1 MKFVHILMLLGALF
15 LVLLISTYTKR
26 QTVENFD
33 AALLDHLQD
42 LDKKYTNKKARRYN
56 NVSDGMN
63 DFLQGYLNEAG
74 DNEEQSSGLI
84 KNTMDSPALVGSTLT
99 NSGSLVMG
107 NRSSATHAPKSEIHQ
122 KIKFCEALKGDGPEI
137 CNSLDKPEYNECG
150 ACLKEGVDSMS
161 RPTVGGLF
169 FSMYD
174 RLSQD
179 ELQKNIDPMFRKLKP
194 TVGKCDTRNF
204 VTTGDKCRRRRDQ
217 LLCEARGGL
226 PRSNP
231 DVANNCAQCVEQ
243 GLTFLYRG
251 KKDKMFTAVLHI
263 IAEGDVTFSCR
274 STNIT
279 DKSPG
284 PGLRYIKFIVPQV
297 KENDPATLT
306 NKDNISRLIVG
317 QWSNAGESRVL
328 PFYESISNKEV
339 VRIGGTVSSTK
350 VTKSISST
358 DLKHFRLGTVSLMAE
373 NRGDNV
379 VLNLNVIGFMGEPDY
394 DEEAQM
400 CPTGGLLGTDIS
412 MRMNKSNPCFTENA
426 NAPLSQ
432 VCVSNLFL
440 AAGGNV
446 FGQGY
451 PINQTKTDIILKL
464 MRNSNSID
472 EVINYF
478 LSKVI
483 LATTGKDDNGIDVS
497 NKLDDIN
504 AASLYMF
511 GIEIRS
517 PCDINSVSGPLN
529 NSCLQYLYD
538 NKGLGKR
545 EGATYQDS
553 FGSFTSYCT
562 RKGMASPT
570 KSDGSINT
578 EAINLARN
586 QGGVRGVQSYFSQL
600 HKMANTA
607 ANASNASTVMD
618 ALGKCY
624 GIVVPQQVAGKT
636 ACDLKLI
643 AEYDLIKKS
652 VSNTQMLRMSL
663 ENTQEFGPMTDV
675 DLIFV
680 KNTGSF
686 TFNKNTILV
695 KQTNENNNATI
706 TLQCRK
712 ARAINFWLRCEASQP
727 GGPVYLMDLR
737 ADGNTPDSYL
747 WKPNDGG
754 FYAKQEMYIDAKRVS
769 TLPWNNL
776 LDGKWHLVS
785 FIFQG
790 TFDGP
795 MSLFTRF
802 SAHQGL
808 TCEFGPIQVFGE
820 VANPL
825 KPTEMVTLTPDD
837 ISAFYNARPEWANTP
852 TVKGYEYQGCWRD
865 TWDRAL
871 PYMLGQVQSREQCA
885 DLALSAG
892 MNTFG
897 VQYFGQCWGGVN
909 PQHNY
914 QKHGAAGNC
923 SILGDGWTNQV
934 YLNPGINPSMNDST
948 IQNKAFGK
956 CLDIYGAQQNNG
968 ANAIVYDC
976 HGNANQRFDYNKDRK
991 TISVRHSN
999 KCLSVSSADNNMKIT
1014 QQDCTGAWN
1023 QRWDL
1028 TGNGTIVLSGTEKV
1042 MQFPSGENVSPAII
1056 NQNYN
1061 QNYQKFNITKAI
1073 PL

>member
-15 LVLLISTYTKR
+15 LVLLLSTYMKR

-33 AALLDHLQD
+33 GAMIDHLQD

-84 KNTMDSPALVGSTLT
+84 QNTMNSPALIGSTLT
-99 NSGSLVMG
+99 ESGNLVMG
-107 NRSSATHAPKSEIHQ
+107 NRSSATHAPKSEIHE
-122 KIKFCEALKGDGPEI
+122 KIKFCEALKGDGPEV
-137 CNSLDKPEYNECG
+137 CQALDKPEYSECG
-150 ACLKEGVDSMS
+150 VCLKEGVDSRS

-174 RLSQD
+174 RMSQD
-179 ELQKNIDPMFRKLKP
+179 ELQKNVDPMFRKIKP

-204 VTTGDKCRRRRDQ
+204 VTTRNKCERRRNQ

-226 PRSNP
+226 PRLNP
-231 DVANNCAQCVEQ
+231 DVKNDCAQCVEQ

-251 KKDKMFTAVLHI
+251 KKDKEFTAVLHL
-263 IAEGDVTFSCR
+263 IAEGDVTFNCR
-274 STNIT
+274 SVNIT

-284 PGLRYIKFIVPQV
+284 PGLRYIKFVVPQV

-328 PFYESISNKEV
+328 PFYESISNKELV
-339 VRIGGTVSSTK
+339 QIGGTVSSTK

-358 DLKHFRLGTVSLMAE
+358 DLKHFRMGTVTLMAANKSNNIE
-373 NRGDNV
+373 N
-379 VLNLNVIGFMGEPDY
+379 LNLNLIGFMGEPDY

-400 CPTGGLLGTDIS
+400 CPTGGLLGTDTS
-412 MRMNKSNPCFTENA
+412 MRMNKSNPCYSENA
-426 NAPLSQ
+426 NAPLTQ

-451 PINQTKTDIILKL
+451 PVNQVKTDAILKL
-464 MRNSNSID
+464 MQNSNSID

-478 LSKVI
+478 LNKVI
-483 LATTGKDDNGIDVS
+483 LATTGKDANGIDQS

-504 AASLYMF
+504 AASLYML
-511 GIEIRS
+511 GIEVRS
-517 PCDINSVSGPLN
+517 PCDINGVSGPLN
-529 NSCLQYLYD
+529 NACLQYLYD

-545 EGATYQDS
+545 EGATYTNS

-562 RKGMASPT
+562 RKGTASPT
-570 KSDGSINT
+570 NADGSINT
-578 EAINLARN
+578 EMVNSYKVN
-586 QGGVRGVQSYFSQL
+586 GKGVRAIQAYFDSL
-600 HKMANTA
+600 HKTANTS
-607 ANASNASTVMD
+607 ANASNASQVMD
-618 ALGKCY
+618 ALAKCY

-643 AEYDLIKKS
+643 AEYDVTKKS
-652 VSNTQMLRMSL
+652 ISNTQMLRMSL
-663 ENTQEFGPMTDV
+663 ENNQEFGPMSDV

-680 KNTGSF
+680 RNTGSF
-686 TFNKNTILV
+686 TFNKNTIQV
-695 KQTNENNNATI
+695 AQTGEYNNATI

-712 ARAINFWLRCEASQP
+712 VRAINFWLRCEGNQP

-737 ADGNTPDSYL
+737 TDGKTPESYL
-747 WKPNDGG
+747 WKPNDGA
-754 FYAKQEMYIDAKRVS
+754 FWARQNMYIDAKKVA

-776 LDGKWHLVS
+776 LDRKWHLVS
-785 FIFQG
+785 VIFDG

-808 TCEFGPIQVFGE
+808 SCEFGPITLYGDI
-820 VANPL
+820 ADSSDP
-825 KPTEMVTLTPDD
+825 KKMVTLTPDD

-852 TVKGYEYQGCWRD
+852 NVKGYEYMGCWRD
-865 TWDRAL
+865 SWDRAL

-885 DLALSAG
+885 DLANSAG

-897 VQYFGQCWGGVN
+897 VQYYGQCWAGMN
-909 PQHNY
+909 PTHNY
-914 QKHGAAGNC
+914 QRHGAAGNC

-934 YLNPGINPSMNDST
+934 YLNPSMKPTMNNSLIINN
-948 IQNKAFGK
+948 QNGK
-956 CLDIYGAQQNNG
+956 CLDIYGAWQNNG
-968 ANAIVYDC
+968 AGAIIYDC
-976 HGNANQRFDYNKDRK
+976 HGGQNQRFDYDQNRK
-991 TISVRHSN
+991 TIRVRHSG
-999 KCLSVSSADNNMKIT
+999 KCLTVSTSDNAQYIT

-1028 TGNGTIVLSGTEKV
+1028 QADGTVILSGTDKAI
-1042 MQFPSGENVSPAII
+1042 QFQNANNLTLSWIWKNSGEAN
-1056 NQNYN
+1056 
-1061 QNYQKFNITKAI
+1061 QKFTIRQ
-1073 PL
+1073 

>member
-15 LVLLISTYTKR
+15 LVLLLSTYMKR

-74 DNEEQSSGLI
+74 DNEEQASGLI
-84 KNTMDSPALVGSTLT
+84 KNTLDSPAIVGSTRT
-99 NSGSLVMG
+99 ESGNLVMG

-122 KIKFCEALKGDGPEI
+122 KIKFCEALKGDGPDV
-137 CNSLDKPEYNECG
+137 CQALDKPEYNECG
-150 ACLKEGVDSMS
+150 VCLKEGIDSRS

-179 ELQKNIDPMFRKLKP
+179 ELQKNIDPMFRKIKP

-204 VTTGDKCRRRRDQ
+204 VTTGDRCRRRREQ

-251 KKDKMFTAVLHI
+251 KKDKEFTAVLHL
-263 IAEGDVTFSCR
+263 IAEGDVIFNCR
-274 STNIT
+274 STNVT

-284 PGLRYIKFIVPQV
+284 PGLRYIKFVVPQV
-297 KENDPATLT
+297 KENEPATLT
-306 NKDNISRLIVG
+306 NTGNISRLIVG

-328 PFYESISNKEV
+328 PFYESISNKDAV
-339 VRIGGTVSSTK
+339 QIGGTVSSTK
-350 VTKSISST
+350 VTKTISST
-358 DLKHFRLGTVSLMAE
+358 DLKHFRMGTVSLMAA
-373 NRGDNV
+373 NKSNNV
-379 VLNLNVIGFMGEPDY
+379 TLNLNLIGFMGEPDY

-400 CPTGGLLGTDIS
+400 CPTGGLLGTDTS
-412 MRMNKSNPCFTENA
+412 MRMNKSNPCYTENA

-451 PINQTKTDIILKL
+451 PVNQVKTDAILKL

-478 LSKVI
+478 LNKVI
-483 LATTGKDDNGIDVS
+483 LATTGKDIDGVDQS
-497 NKLDDIN
+497 DKLDDIN
-504 AASLYMF
+504 AASLYML
-511 GIEIRS
+511 GIEVRS
-517 PCDINSVSGPLN
+517 PCDLNGVSGPLN

-545 EGATYQDS
+545 EGSTYQDS

-562 RKGMASPT
+562 RKGNASPT
-570 KSDGSINT
+570 KADGSINT
-578 EAINLARN
+578 AAINAARSK
-586 QGGVRGVQSYFSQL
+586 GGVRAVQSYFSQL

-607 ANASNASTVMD
+607 ANASNAGAVMD
-618 ALGKCY
+618 ALGGCY

-643 AEYDLIKKS
+643 AEYDLTKKS
-652 VSNTQMLRMSL
+652 ISNTQMLRMSL
-663 ENTQEFGPMTDV
+663 ENTQEFGPMADV

-680 KNTGSF
+680 RNTGSF
-686 TFNKNTILV
+686 TFNKNTINV

-706 TLQCRK
+706 TVQCRK
-712 ARAINFWLRCEASQP
+712 ARAINFWVRCDQSQP

-737 ADGNTPDSYL
+737 TDGKTPESYL
-747 WKPNDGG
+747 WKPNDGA
-754 FYAKQEMYIDAKRVS
+754 FWAKQNMYIDAKKVT

-776 LDGKWHLVS
+776 LDSKWHLVS

-795 MSLFTRF
+795 MSIFTRF

-808 TCEFGPIQVFGE
+808 SCEFGPIQIFGE
-820 VANPL
+820 IADPANPT
-825 KPTEMVTLTPDD
+825 KMVTLTEAD
-837 ISAFYNARPEWANTP
+837 ITAFYNSRPEWANVP
-852 TVKGYEYQGCWRD
+852 TVKGYEYMGCWRD
-865 TWDRAL
+865 SWDRAL
-871 PYMLGQVQSREQCA
+871 PYMLGQVWSREQCA
-885 DLALSAG
+885 DLAMAAG

-897 VQYFGQCWGGVN
+897 VQYYGQCWAGMN
-909 PQHNY
+909 PTHNY
-914 QKHGAAGNC
+914 QRHGAAGAC

-934 YLNPGINPSMNDST
+934 YLNPSIKPTLTNSML
-948 IQNKAFGK
+948 QNKQSGK
-956 CLDIYGAQQNNG
+956 CLDIYGGWQHNG
-968 ANAIVYDC
+968 ADAIVYDC
-976 HGNANQRFDYNKDRK
+976 HGGGNQRFDYDQDRK
-991 TISVRHSN
+991 TIRVRHSGR
-999 KCLSVSSADNNMKIT
+999 CLTVGSADNAQKIT

-1028 TGNGTIVLSGTEKV
+1028 KPDGTVVLSGTDKV
-1042 MQFPSGENVSPAII
+1042 MNFSNPANLTQAWIW
-1056 NQNYN
+1056 QNYD
-1061 QNYQKFNITKAI
+1061 QMYQKFNTVR
-1073 PL
+1073 